1 VRIVLLGPPGAGK
14 GTQAH
19 RLADRFGLA
28 LIATGD
34 ILRRNVEEGTPLGKQ
49 AKDIMDAGELV
60 PDSLVVAMVSGGLDA
75 APDGFILDGFPR
87 TIAQA
92 EALEAE
98 LDRTVRPLTGVLLFA
113 LDDETAVKRLAGRR
127 TCSTCQRTYNVELD
141 PPRVEGVC
149 DVCGGELVQRDD
161 DNEMTV
167 RRRLEVYHE
176 TTEPLIRFYA
186 DRGLLREVQADGRE
200 DEVADRAM
208 MVLAPVT
215 S

>member
-1 VRIVLLGPPGAGK
+1 MRIALLGPPGAGK

-19 RLADRFGLA
+19 RLAERFGLA

-34 ILRRNVEEGTPLGKQ
+34 ILRLNVEEGTPLGKQ

-60 PDSLVVAMVSGGLDA
+60 PDSLVVAMVSGALEA
-75 APDGFILDGFPR
+75 TPDGFILDGFPR

-98 LDRTVRPLTGVLLFA
+98 LDRTGRPLTGVLLFA
-113 LDDETAVKRLAGRR
+113 LDDETAVNRLSGRR
-127 TCSTCQRTYNVELD
+127 TCSTCQRTYHVELD

-161 DNEMTV
+161 DDEATV
-167 RRRLEVYHE
+167 RRRLDVYHQ

-186 DRGLLREVQADGRE
+186 DQGLLREVQADGRE

-208 MVLAPVT
+208 TVLAP
-215 S
+215 

>member
-19 RLADRFGLA
+19 RLAERFGLA

-60 PDSLVVAMVSGGLDA
+60 PDSLVVAMVAGALDA
-75 APDGFILDGFPR
+75 APNGFILDGFPR

-98 LDRTVRPLTGVLLFA
+98 LDRTARPLTGVLLFA
-113 LDDETAVKRLAGRR
+113 LDDEAAVKRLAGRR
-127 TCSTCQRTYNVELD
+127 TCSNCQRTYHVELD

-167 RRRLEVYHE
+167 RRRLDVYHE

-186 DRGLLREVQADGRE
+186 DRALVREVQADGSE
-200 DEVADRAM
+200 DEVAHRALA
-208 MVLAPVT
+208 VLTPVT
-215 S
+215 K